1 MALGGPERIEMEMK
15 TLFLCTF
22 LALTV
27 LGCQSDAPGADG
39 RYATHD
45 RGVIYSGYGRWAP

>member
-1 MALGGPERIEMEMK
+1 MTMK
-15 TLFLCTF
+15 TILLCAF
-22 LALTV
+22 LALST